1 MKYFACWFLILWF
14 VWNEIK
20 NPPYSIDPLSYGRH
34 NKLSLSSHPSVSLLS
49 LSVLVLYSL
58 LCAHL
63 CMWTACSSFMFM
75 VQVFWADGSPD
86 ILKDPRQFW
95 GTTVIWNVRNYLPSD
110 TVWHPKRFQSLVT
123 REGGPH
129 SSQFYVVCV
138 WHVRIL
144 WHWSIFQTL
153 VTGGFCTDVYGIYE
167 VCHSH
172 CVCENWKGYVVK
184 HNCII

>member
-20 NPPYSIDPLSYGRH
+20 YSPQSIDPLSYGRH
-34 NKLSLSSHPSVSLLS
+34 NKLS

-63 CMWTACSSFMFM
+63 CMWTACSSFILM

-86 ILKDPRQFW
+86 IFKGPRRFW
-95 GTTVIWNVRNYLPSD
+95 GTTVLWNVWNYLPND

-123 REGGPH
+123 PEGGPH
-129 SSQFYVVCV
+129 SSQVYVLCVTCTYFMALVDFSNPGHWRMLYQCV
-138 WHVRIL
+138 WNN
-144 WHWSIFQTL
+144 S
-153 VTGGFCTDVYGIYE
+153 
-167 VCHSH
+167 
-172 CVCENWKGYVVK
+172 
-184 HNCII
+184 